1 MASELA
7 RAQPLLEARICCLD
21 LDTFFVSV
29 ERLLDPT
36 LEGKPVV
43 VGGQPGSRGV
53 VTAASYE
60 VRRLGVKSGMSL
72 MEAGKRAPNAI
83 YLPTRH
89 EIYGTYA
96 DRVREIARRFAPT
109 VLVASIDEMF
119 LDFSGC
125 ERLHGSGG
133 TASGNGS
140 EDRAGDV
147 AIEGAVLQLT
157 AAIFDEI
164 GLPSSAGV
172 ATSKVVA
179 KVASALA
186 KPRGVMLVPAGVERA
201 VLAPL
206 PVRSFPGIGP
216 VAEAKLHAAGYQT
229 LGAVAEASV
238 ADLQKIFGAWAVSIS
253 RGVQGLGSG
262 DLGRE
267 RPAFAE
273 HDPEG
278 ETVGSISNER
288 TFREDV
294 TDPASIEAV
303 LCGLC
308 ERVCWRARK
317 RHVKARTVTLKLRY
331 ADFHTLTRSHT
342 TTATNSELELY
353 PIVKEMFMAARTR
366 SLPIRLLG
374 TQLSNLGM
382 FEQLS
387 LFDRN
392 ERVGAAVDSIRA
404 RFGFAAVSLA
414 TAQRGQ
420 PDEARAFQA
429 ASMRTAASGSSP
441 GTCTVHSSAV
451 ISNKLP
457 LGIEEIDV
465 QAQEARGTEEGRE
478 TSEHPITSSVRL
490 AARAREGTGAR

>member
-1 MASELA
+1 MASVLA
-7 RAQPLLEARICCLD
+7 RAQPLSAPRICCLD

-29 ERLLDPT
+29 ERLLDPA

-43 VGGQPGSRGV
+43 VGGMPGSRGV

-72 MEAGKRAPNAI
+72 VEAGRRAPNAI

-89 EIYGTYA
+89 ETYGTYA
-96 DRVREIARRFAPT
+96 ERVREIARRFAPK
-109 VLVASIDEMF
+109 VQVASIDEMY

-125 ERLHGSGG
+125 ERIYGSGG
-133 TASGNGS
+133 AASQAGG

-147 AIEGAVLQLT
+147 AIEAAVVQLT
-157 AAIFDEI
+157 RAVFDEL
-164 GLPSSAGV
+164 GLPSSAGI

-216 VAEAKLHAAGYQT
+216 AAEAKLLAAGYRT

-238 ADLQKIFGAWAVSIS
+238 ADLQKVFGAWAASIS

-262 DLGRE
+262 HLGRE

-273 HDPEG
+273 HDPAG

-317 RHVKARTVTLKLRY
+317 RGVKARTVTLKLRY
-331 ADFHTLTRSHT
+331 ADFHTLTRSQT
-342 TTATNSELELY
+342 STATSSELELF
-353 PIVKEMFMAARTR
+353 PIVKEMFAAARTR
-366 SLPIRLLG
+366 ALPIRLLG
-374 TQLSNLGM
+374 LQLSGLGT
-382 FEQLS
+382 FEQLP

-392 ERVGAAVDSIRA
+392 ERVGAVIDSIRA
-404 RFGFAAVSLA
+404 RYGFAKVSLA
-414 TAQRGQ
+414 TAQRRQ
-420 PDEARAFQA
+420 PGTGRTSQA
-429 ASMRTAASGSSP
+429 AGERAGAP
-441 GTCTVHSSAV
+441 G
-451 ISNKLP
+451 
-457 LGIEEIDV
+457 
-465 QAQEARGTEEGRE
+465 
-478 TSEHPITSSVRL
+478 EHPRRPGSTPR
-490 AARAREGTGAR
+490 R

>member
-1 MASELA
+1 MGMALELA
-7 RAQPLLEARICCLD
+7 RSQPLPAPRICCLD

-36 LEGKPVV
+36 LEGQPVV
-43 VGGQPGSRGV
+43 VGGRPGSRGV

-72 MEAGKRAPNAI
+72 VEAGKRAPNAI

-96 DRVREIARRFAPT
+96 ERVREVARRFAPT

-119 LDFSGC
+119 LDLSGC
-125 ERLHGSGG
+125 ERMYGWDG
-133 TASGNGS
+133 AGNG
-140 EDRAGDV
+140 DGAGDD
-147 AIEGAVLQLT
+147 AIERAVLQLT
-157 AAIFDEI
+157 TAVFDEL
-164 GLPSSAGV
+164 GLPSSAGI

-186 KPRGVMLVPAGVERA
+186 KPRGVMLVPAGIERS

-216 VAEAKLHAAGYQT
+216 VAEAKLHAAGYET
-229 LGAVAEASV
+229 LGAVAEASA
-238 ADLQKIFGAWAVSIS
+238 ADLQRIFGAWAASIS
-253 RGVQGLGSG
+253 RGVQGQGSG

-267 RPAFAE
+267 RPAFSE

-294 TDPASIEAV
+294 SDPASIEAV

-331 ADFHTLTRSHT
+331 ADFHTLTRSRT

-353 PIVKEMFMAARTR
+353 PIVKEMFTAARTR
-366 SLPIRLLG
+366 PLPIRLLG
-374 TQLSNLGM
+374 LQLSNLGV
-382 FEQLS
+382 FEQMV

-392 ERVGAAVDSIRA
+392 ERVGAVVDGIRA
-404 RFGFAAVSLA
+404 RFGFATVSLA
-414 TAQRGQ
+414 TAQKASVA
-420 PDEARAFQA
+420 PPKARPRA
-429 ASMRTAASGSSP
+429 GS
-441 GTCTVHSSAV
+441 
-451 ISNKLP
+451 
-457 LGIEEIDV
+457 
-465 QAQEARGTEEGRE
+465 
-478 TSEHPITSSVRL
+478 
-490 AARAREGTGAR
+490 

>member
-1 MASELA
+1 MLASELA
-7 RAQPLLEARICCLD
+7 RAQPLGLPRICCLD

-43 VGGQPGSRGV
+43 VGGKPGTRGV
-53 VTAASYE
+53 VTACSYE

-72 MEAGKRAPNAI
+72 IEAGRLAPNAI

-89 EIYGTYA
+89 ETYGDFA
-96 DRVREIARRFAPT
+96 ERVRELARRFAPT
-109 VLVASIDEMF
+109 VLVASIDEMY
-119 LDFSGC
+119 LDLSGC
-125 ERLHGSGG
+125 ERLYGDQGD
-133 TASGNGS
+133 AS
-140 EDRAGDV
+140 
-147 AIEGAVLQLT
+147 IESAVLKLT
-157 AAIFDEI
+157 AAIFDEL
-164 GLPSSAGV
+164 GLPSSAGI

-216 VAEAKLHAAGYQT
+216 VGEAKLQAAGYQT
-229 LGAVAEASV
+229 LGAVADAPLENLRA
-238 ADLQKIFGAWAVSIS
+238 IFGAWAASIQ

-267 RPAFAE
+267 RPAFSE

-294 TDPASIEAV
+294 SDPASIEAV
-303 LCGLC
+303 LCGLT

-353 PIVKEMFMAARTR
+353 PLVKEMFAAARTR

-374 TQLSNLGM
+374 LQLSNLGM
-382 FEQLS
+382 FEQLP

-392 ERVGAAVDSIRA
+392 DRVGAVVDRIRE
-404 RFGFAAVSLA
+404 RFGFEAVSLA
-414 TAQRGQ
+414 PSLSDMGER
-420 PDEARAFQA
+420 
-429 ASMRTAASGSSP
+429 
-441 GTCTVHSSAV
+441 
-451 ISNKLP
+451 
-457 LGIEEIDV
+457 
-465 QAQEARGTEEGRE
+465 
-478 TSEHPITSSVRL
+478 
-490 AARAREGTGAR
+490 

>member
-1 MASELA
+1 MGMPAELS
-7 RAQPLLEARICCLD
+7 RAQPLPAPRICCLD

-43 VGGQPGSRGV
+43 VGGKPGSRGV

-72 MEAGKRAPNAI
+72 VEASKRAPNAI

-96 DRVREIARRFAPT
+96 ERVREIARRFAPV
-109 VLVASIDEMF
+109 VLVASIDEMY

-125 ERLHGSGG
+125 ERLYGSGG
-133 TASGNGS
+133 AADGNGG
-140 EDRAGDV
+140 EDRAGDGV
-147 AIEGAVLQLT
+147 IEGAVLQLT
-157 AAIFDEI
+157 TAIFDEI

-238 ADLQKIFGAWAVSIS
+238 ADLQTIFGAWAASIS

-294 TDPASIEAV
+294 ADRASIEAV

-317 RHVKARTVTLKLRY
+317 RHAKARTVTLKLRY

-342 TTATNSELELY
+342 MMATSSELELY
-353 PIVKEMFMAARTR
+353 PIVKEMFVAARTR

-374 TQLSNLGM
+374 IQLSNLGM
-382 FEQLS
+382 FEQLP
-387 LFDRN
+387 LFGRN
-392 ERVGAAVDSIRA
+392 ERVGAVVDSIRA
-404 RFGFAAVSLA
+404 RFGFASVSLA
-414 TAQRGQ
+414 TGRGR
-420 PDEARAFQA
+420 PDNSRAFHRRRQ
-429 ASMRTAASGSSP
+429 TP
-441 GTCTVHSSAV
+441 
-451 ISNKLP
+451 
-457 LGIEEIDV
+457 
-465 QAQEARGTEEGRE
+465 
-478 TSEHPITSSVRL
+478 
-490 AARAREGTGAR
+490 